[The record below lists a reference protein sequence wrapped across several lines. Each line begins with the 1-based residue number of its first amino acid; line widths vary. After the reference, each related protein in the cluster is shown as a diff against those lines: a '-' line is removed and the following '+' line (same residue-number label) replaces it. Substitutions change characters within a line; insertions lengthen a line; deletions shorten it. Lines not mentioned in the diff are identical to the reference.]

1 MAQQRNNAI
10 SIAKGFAIIFVVMAH
25 ADMPGMLNRAI
36 YLFHM
41 PLFFITAGYFFKHE
55 TVENPW
61 PFIVKRFKG
70 LYLPF
75 VKWSIFFLLIHNLL
89 FKIGILNEVYGNWT
103 GGTTHPYSIHQFW
116 QRLTNIVFSMGGY
129 DEFLAGAF
137 WFFRGLLVASIAFV
151 VLYYMLNNVKRLRG
165 RTVAI
170 PLVIFFIALGFAL
183 FKAGEGVKIVT
194 LVQGGYRDTMGV
206 LFFSIGVLYR
216 KYEQRIGHSLW
227 LAAAGAA
234 VVLAGSW
241 LECRGM
247 SL

>member
-1 MAQQRNNAI
+1 M
-10 SIAKGFAIIFVVMAH
+10 
-25 ADMPGMLNRAI
+25 
-36 YLFHM
+36 
-41 PLFFITAGYFFKHE
+41 
-55 TVENPW
+55 
-61 PFIVKRFKG
+61 KRFKG
-70 LYLPF
+70 LYVPF

-206 LFFSIGVLYR
+206 LFSASACCTANMSNASDTACGSPPPERLSCLPDH
-216 KYEQRIGHSLW
+216 GW
-227 LAAAGAA
+227 NA
-234 VVLAGSW
+234 VA
-241 LECRGM
+241 
-247 SL
+247 